1 MPAQVEFHTGVA
13 DPVGFACRLLRK
25 AWAARARVLVTAPA
39 DTLAALDAL
48 LWTFEAQAFV
58 PHLRIAGADA
68 ASCARTPIWL
78 AESIPA
84 GEHPRVL
91 VNLGAA
97 PPPRADDFDRVI
109 EVVGAD
115 EAARA
120 DGRARWRHYERWGAP
135 PLHHPARA
143 G

>member
-1 MPAQVEFHTGVA
+1 MV
-13 DPVGFACRLLRK
+13 
-25 AWAARARVLVTAPA
+25 RVLSLMPTHDA
-39 DTLAALDAL
+39 TLAALDAL

>member
-25 AWAARARVLVTAPA
+25 AWAARARVLVMAPA
-39 DTLAALDAL
+39 DTLAALDAS

-58 PHLRIAGADA
+58 PHLRVAGADA
-68 ASCARTPIWL
+68 ASRERTPIWL

-97 PPPRADDFDRVI
+97 PPPGADDFDRVI
-109 EVVGAD
+109 EIVGAD
-115 EAARA
+115 EATRA
-120 DGRARWRHYERWGAP
+120 DGRARWRHYERWGAT